1 MPTNLISQ
9 LLGDL
14 RGDTLNSVSSALGE
28 SPAKMQS
35 ALGAAVPAVVGGL
48 ANKVTTASDANA
60 LLDLIRGNHLDS
72 GPYTDTASAVKGP
85 SSLWGLIDTGRPLLE
100 SVFGSRTGSV
110 ADWVSSLGGISRTS
124 ASSLLGLTVPLVLGQ
139 VGRQMKSAGWNA
151 ANLMSLL
158 AGQRTF
164 LQEAPAGLAGIL
176 TGDEI
181 AARRVGTYE
190 TTAPAANYERSRV
203 IGTYHAAPRRR
214 TSWMWLLPLLLLI
227 PLLAWLVNR
236 RPEPA
241 TQIITAPP
249 RAEIPGAPQ
258 PRTTAPIAPA
268 TPNPAATGASAAAL
282 GPFIEKT
289 LPSNVSLR
297 IPSNGVESK
306 LIAFIE
312 DPARSVDADTWF
324 SFDRLEFDSDS
335 ATLTPASSEQLQNIA
350 AIMKAYP
357 QVKVTIGDYTDNQA
371 DAAYNMKLSQERAT
385 NTMNAIVNLGI
396 DPSRVEA
403 EGYGATHPLADNSTP
418 DGRQRNRRVDIR
430 VTNK

>member
-1 MPTNLISQ
+1 VPTNLINQ

-48 ANKVTTASDANA
+48 ANKVNTPGDANA

-72 GPYTDTASAVKGP
+72 GPYTDTANAVKGP
-85 SSLWGLIDTGRPLLE
+85 SGLWGLIDTGRPLLD

-139 VGRQMKSAGWNA
+139 VGRQVKSAGWNA

-181 AARRVGTYE
+181 ASRHAGTYE
-190 TTAPAANYERSRV
+190 TAAPAATYERSRV
-203 IGTYHAAPRRR
+203 IGTSHAAPRRR
-214 TSWMWLLPLLLLI
+214 TSWLWLVPLLLLI
-227 PLLAWLVNR
+227 PLLAWLVTR
-236 RPEPA
+236 RPA
-241 TQIITAPP
+241 TQITTAPP

-258 PRTTAPIAPA
+258 PRTTAPVAPA
-268 TPNPAATGASAAAL
+268 TPNAAATIPSAAAL

-289 LPSNVSLR
+289 LPNNVSVR

-312 DPARSVDADTWF
+312 DPARPVDADTWF
-324 SFDRLEFDSDS
+324 SFDRLQFDTDS
-335 ATLTPASSEQLQNIA
+335 ATLTPASTEQLRNIA
-350 AIMKAYP
+350 DVMKAYP
-357 QVKVTIGDYTDNQA
+357 QVKVKIGGYTDNQA

-385 NTMNAIVNLGI
+385 NTMNAIVNFGI

-403 EGYGATHPLADNSTP
+403 EGYGATHPVADNSTP
-418 DGRQRNRRVDIR
+418 EGRQRNRRVDIR